1 VLSPGRRSPSCAM
14 KRLTIAIAVLVAA
27 VAAPAAGASSRQ
39 QLIMQDDTQLRSAPA
54 ATAAELASYG
64 TDIVKI
70 NLYWDEVAPQ
80 GRTKPSGFDGA
91 NPASY
96 AWGSYDAAVQA
107 VIAQGMRPYISLGG
121 HAPDWASGR
130 RGRQGTNRPSTA
142 EFRLFAQAAGTHY
155 AQVDIWSIW
164 NEPNLYSWLSPQ
176 RSKGIPLSPSI
187 YRGLYLSGY
196 RGLKDSGHLG
206 DTLLLGE
213 LMPRGGSAK
222 NKVPPLEFLR
232 EMACLDRNYRQIRG
246 RAAKQRNCRKIGRFP
261 ASGIAY
267 HPYTPPDG
275 PGVSERR
282 DDAAIGQLGRL
293 RATLDALA
301 RRGKLPRRLPI
312 WISEFGYQTDPP
324 DRIFGSKLK
333 RAASFMDLSEWIAF
347 RNPRVAT
354 YSQYTLYDDPPRA
367 GSGPLTWSSWQ
378 AGIYFLDGRKKPHV
392 FDAFRFPLRVRAL
405 SANRVEI
412 WGGRRTAGGTA
423 QIESKAR
430 GGSYRPLGSA
440 PVNAAGYF
448 KRVFRVSGAARR
460 TYRVTLDGVS
470 RAKQP

>member
-1 VLSPGRRSPSCAM
+1 M
-14 KRLTIAIAVLVAA
+14 KRLTIAIAMLVAA
-27 VAAPAAGASSRQ
+27 VAAPAAGASTRQ
-39 QLIMQDDTQLRSAPA
+39 QLIMQDDAQLRSAPS
-54 ATAAELASYG
+54 ATAAEFASYG

-80 GRTKPSGFDGA
+80 GRSKPSGFDGA
-91 NPASY
+91 NPGSY

-107 VIAQGMRPYISLGG
+107 VIAQGMRPYLSLGG
-121 HAPDWASGR
+121 HAPDWATGR
-130 RGRQGTNRPSTA
+130 RGRKGTYRPDSR
-142 EFRLFAQAAGTHY
+142 EFRLFAQAAGQHF
-155 AQVDIWSIW
+155 AEVDIWSIW

-176 RSKGIPLSPSI
+176 RSKGTPLSPSI
-187 YRGLYLSGY
+187 YRGLYLAGY

-213 LMPRGGSAK
+213 LMPRGAGSSK
-222 NKVPPLEFLR
+222 KVPPLEFLR
-232 EMACLDRNYRQIRG
+232 EMACLDRSYRQIRG
-246 RAAKQRNCRKIGRFP
+246 RAAKKRNCRKVGRFP

-275 PGVSERR
+275 PGVAERT

-312 WISEFGYQTDPP
+312 WITEFGYQTNPP
-324 DRIFGSKLK
+324 DRVFGVRLR
-333 RAASFMDLSEWIAF
+333 RAASFMDFSEWTAF
-347 RNPRVAT
+347 RNPRVAS
-354 YSQYTLYDDPPRA
+354 YSQYTLYDDPPRP
-367 GSGPLTWSSWQ
+367 GSLAIRWGTWQ
-378 AGIYFLDGRKKPHV
+378 AGLYFRDGRKKPHV
-392 FDAFRFPLRVRAL
+392 HDAFRFPLRVRAL
-405 SANRVEI
+405 SGNRVEI

-440 PVNAAGYF
+440 TVNDAGYF
-448 KRVFRVSGAARR
+448 RRAFRVSGAARR